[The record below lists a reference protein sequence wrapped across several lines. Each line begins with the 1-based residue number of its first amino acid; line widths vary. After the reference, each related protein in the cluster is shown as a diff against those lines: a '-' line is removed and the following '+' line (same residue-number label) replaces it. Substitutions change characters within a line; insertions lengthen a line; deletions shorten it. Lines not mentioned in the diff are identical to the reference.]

1 MLMNLLQVR
10 MLLRALTSKEGYQIG
25 FNCLETELRE
35 RYLRMNAELWWTLHY
50 LQGTCVSCVPHLQ
63 IFG

>member
-25 FNCLETELRE
+25 FKCLETEPRK
-35 RYLRMNAELWWTLHY
+35 RFLRMNAEVWWTLHY
-50 LQGTCVSCVPHLQ
+50 
-63 IFG
+63 